1 MQCSIIAEMHNVL
14 LSFDTVHFTWT
25 HLSAVNGVTGTPPSP
40 REYPQMTAF
49 RDLIVIY
56 GGKFQN
62 DDRSCGDASF
72 PTDLFVF
79 NTTSNH
85 WTELFPTGDVPTG
98 RYQGS
103 LVTMR
108 DKIFLFGGRYFSSG
122 CHISESLYQLQFVNN
137 GTHGWLWT
145 RLTSNKANPGKP
157 FPSGYFFRHAMTVAQ
172 DTAFVFGGVGRGV
185 DLYQFEMVDG
195 EAVLEPTFQH
205 CANQNGICACH
216 GTARFGHVN
225 YAWRELAVTGNIT
238 CSKSAFENVDP
249 APGQPKTC
257 QCKAHNPTLLQ
268 FKMQWT
274 KLHYA
279 ASIGGT
285 APGAREVSCR
295 HACPPPILA
304 VVLTQ
309 AFIDPQIR
317 NLLNLLSAGLL

>member
-1 MQCSIIAEMHNVL
+1 
-14 LSFDTVHFTWT
+14 
-25 HLSAVNGVTGTPPSP
+25 
-40 REYPQMTAF
+40 
-49 RDLIVIY
+49 
-56 GGKFQN
+56 
-62 DDRSCGDASF
+62 
-72 PTDLFVF
+72 
-79 NTTSNH
+79 
-85 WTELFPTGDVPTG
+85 
-98 RYQGS
+98 
-103 LVTMR
+103 
-108 DKIFLFGGRYFSSG
+108 
-122 CHISESLYQLQFVNN
+122 
-137 GTHGWLWT
+137 
-145 RLTSNKANPGKP
+145 
-157 FPSGYFFRHAMTVAQ
+157 MTVAQ

-205 CANQNGICACH
+205 CANENGICACH

-225 YAWRELAVTGNIT
+225 YAWRELAVTGDIT

>member
-25 HLSAVNGVTGTPPSP
+25 HLSAANGVTGTPPSP

-225 YAWRELAVTGNIT
+225 YAWRELAVTGDIT